1 LRNKG
6 IQLGAML
13 VAMLLVAVA
22 FIPAIG
28 AQQTNLDKKV
38 DEKQYAQQ
46 LDAAVKEIKEIQEKV
61 KSGEITQEF
70 LQKKKMRLILDQ

>member
-1 LRNKG
+1 MRNKG